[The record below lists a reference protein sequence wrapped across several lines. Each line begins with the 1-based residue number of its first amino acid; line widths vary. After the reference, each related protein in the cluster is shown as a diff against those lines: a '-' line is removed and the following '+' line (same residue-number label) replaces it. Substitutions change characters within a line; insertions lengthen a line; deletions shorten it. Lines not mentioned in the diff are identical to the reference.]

1 MSWNVRNGYNDESS
15 FLEGDQKV
23 AGVLGVMILDHTDTS
38 DWLQQIDTVELPQP
52 THTHTQTHTHTH
64 IHTHTE
70 NKDCVSHSA
79 TAANRHT
86 IHNTIPLSICTCI
99 LSLKHNKHTSPV
111 ICVM

>member
-23 AGVLGVMILDHTDTS
+23 AGVLGVMVLDHTDTS

-52 THTHTQTHTHTH
+52 THNTHTHTY
-64 IHTHTE
+64 TYTTQK

-79 TAANRHT
+79 TAANCHT
-86 IHNTIPLSICTCI
+86 IHNTIPLSQY
-99 LSLKHNKHTSPV
+99 S
-111 ICVM
+111 